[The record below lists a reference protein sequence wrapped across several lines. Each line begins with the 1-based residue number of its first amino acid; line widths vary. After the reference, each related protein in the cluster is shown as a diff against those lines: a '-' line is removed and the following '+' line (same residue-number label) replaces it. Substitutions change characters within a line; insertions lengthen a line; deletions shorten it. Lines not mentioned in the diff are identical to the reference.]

1 MQECEFEELVS
12 SSGYDDLVRYYQSK
26 FRNTMLE
33 IRLADFR
40 GLKSKNINGVRHSAE
55 VDVKGIVVDLKNNSE
70 FFRGGVN
77 TFMII

>member
-1 MQECEFEELVS
+1 
-12 SSGYDDLVRYYQSK
+12 
-26 FRNTMLE
+26 MLE

-70 FFRGGVN
+70 FFRGGG
-77 TFMII
+77 